1 MTVKKTTIATAIPF
15 SFGLSALAL
24 AHSGATGIVKERM
37 DRFSQNKD
45 NLKVIKA
52 HLAENNLA
60 AIIPP
65 AEQIRDWAKQM
76 PDYFP
81 AGSNA
86 KPSEASPEI
95 WVDFSRFERAAAANY
110 QAANE
115 LILAAQSGN
124 ATATRDAFKATA
136 ATCKSCHKS
145 FRLD

>member
-1 MTVKKTTIATAIPF
+1 MTLKKTTIATAITF

-65 AEQIRDWAKQM
+65 AEQIRNWAKQM

-86 KPSEASPEI
+86 KPSEASPKI
-95 WVDFSRFERAAAANY
+95 WVDFSGFERAAAANY

-145 FRLD
+145 YRLD